1 MPGSKKKSDVN
12 YREGMTLLE
21 MDSDS
26 DENIEHFALGGM
38 NATTATR
45 RRYFE
50 TITNMRMPYNIIKQ

>member
-50 TITNMRMPYNIIKQ
+50 T